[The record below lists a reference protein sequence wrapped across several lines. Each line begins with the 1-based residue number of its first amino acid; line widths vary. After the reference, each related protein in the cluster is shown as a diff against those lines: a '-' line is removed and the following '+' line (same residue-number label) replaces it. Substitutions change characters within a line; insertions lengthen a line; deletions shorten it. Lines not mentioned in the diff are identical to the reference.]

1 MLNNTLIKAATTRDE
16 DGIQLCI
23 NLAQHGLQVNGRSVS
38 SITMYVAA
46 VAEDSEDN
54 WYCDGDLAVNWEAED
69 DSTYKHNTALL
80 MRDIDDSNNNT
91 ATMGAFYWDG
101 EFTSTLQQLLVEHGF
116 STAAAQDVCTSEW
129 GMQDVGRASYD
140 AFALATEMLE
150 AYNIAYEEA

>member
-1 MLNNTLIKAATTRDE
+1 MQNTAANNTLIKNVTTFDSE
-16 DGIQLCI
+16 DNSVQLHI
-23 NLAQHGLQVNGRSVS
+23 DLEQQNLQVNGRAVQ
-38 SITMYVAA
+38 SITMYAD
-46 VAEDSEDN
+46 AECS
-54 WYCDGDLAVNWEAED
+54 GDLAVNWEEED
-69 DSTYKHNTALL
+69 DSTYKHNTALML
-80 MRDIDDSNNNT
+80 RDIDDSNNNT